1 MQRGCVDTLQSCR
14 RGEEDGKSTVTFG
27 RFFIVPRPN
36 GPLAGQG
43 NCSSWGSS
51 TVSRGTV
58 IFRHKASHWLEVRSK
73 NTLILLSAFS
83 QIQTICFIPWIYPA
97 AWGQGALGDGDVLRS
112 IQGKKYREK
121 KGDLEGRQ
129 VCRAKGTCVV
139 HLASFILVSLFMV
152 KDFSGSLLL

>member
-1 MQRGCVDTLQSCR
+1 MQGRCVDTLQSCW
-14 RGEEDGKSTVTFG
+14 RGKEARKEYGDLWEI
-27 RFFIVPRPN
+27 FISLCPK

-43 NCSSWGSS
+43 NCSTWGSS
-51 TVSRGTV
+51 TIRRGTI
-58 IFRHKASHWLEVRSK
+58 IFRHKASHWLQVRGK

-83 QIQTICFIPWIYPA
+83 QIQTICLTPWIYPTA
-97 AWGQGALGDGDVLRS
+97 RGQGALGDGDIPSS
-112 IQGKKYREK
+112 IQGRKHREK

-129 VCRAKGTCVV
+129 VSRAKGTCVV

>member
-27 RFFIVPRPN
+27 RFFIVPRPK

-51 TVSRGTV
+51 TVSRGTI
-58 IFRHKASHWLEVRSK
+58 IFRHRASHWLEVRSK

-97 AWGQGALGDGDVLRS
+97 AWGQGALLVMEMSSEASRARS
-112 IQGKKYREK
+112 T
-121 KGDLEGRQ
+121 GRR
-129 VCRAKGTCVV
+129 RATWRAGRCAGQRVPV
-139 HLASFILVSLFMV
+139 SFTWPRLF
-152 KDFSGSLLL
+152 